1 MSRKWWIL
9 TGYSV
14 LLLLLAGCLFRS
26 PDDLYKQP
34 EKSAGYE
41 QLNQTISAVKVGLEA
56 EYGTSVENAV
66 IVSGDNTA
74 TIQLQD
80 LDQDG
85 KRESALAFLRL
96 PGVEKSIKIYIFR
109 QSIENV
115 YQIVGLIEGDAAAL
129 YSIDYVDL
137 NGSGMKEI
145 VVNWQV
151 STGVYQLGAYTLD
164 ELISSFKPENENLP
178 LVLQMPNQEQ
188 RSKLV
193 ATQILSTSW
202 TGSVDGGSGC
212 RLLDIDQDT
221 CMEVAVVRM
230 DAAGVS
236 SHVEVFG
243 WQDFGMRSL
252 DIAVLSSG
260 SVSLQRLRAN
270 YVGGEL
276 YPPALYV
283 TSALQ
288 DGRRVLDILTYQDG
302 KLKNLTMNEETGISS
317 EVSQSTMDVGLN
329 DINGD
334 MIYELPLPCPLPS
347 DAEGAN
353 GNYWLTNWMQFDENG
368 GSKRVMTTYHNT
380 MDGWYLEIPDSWSNK
395 ILISRNDQV
404 MGQKEVIFSY
414 CPNAKSS
421 PVPFLS
427 IYRFTGTNRAAAS
440 TRYGRFVL
448 YDEGTVIYS
457 AKFYDSK
464 WKCGMDQSNLI
475 DYFHRIQSSW
485 LSN

>member
-1 MSRKWWIL
+1 MKKTWWIMVL
-9 TGYSV
+9 YSG
-14 LLLLLAGCLFRS
+14 LLLLLSGCLFRS
-26 PDDLYKQP
+26 PTDLYKQP

-41 QLNQTISAVKVGLEA
+41 QLNQTISAVKLGLES
-56 EYGTSVENAV
+56 EFGTSVENAV

-80 LDQDG
+80 LDGDG
-85 KRESALAFLRL
+85 QRETALAFLRI
-96 PGVEKSIKIYIFR
+96 PSVEKSIKIYIFR
-109 QSIENV
+109 LMAENY
-115 YQIVGLIEGDAAAL
+115 YQVVGLIEGDASAL

-137 NGSGMKEI
+137 NGTGMKEI

-164 ELISSFKPENENLP
+164 ELIPTFRQENENLP

-188 RSKLV
+188 RSKLL

-202 TGSVDGGSGC
+202 TGSVDGSGGYC
-212 RLLDIDQDT
+212 VLDIDQDT
-221 CMEVAVVRM
+221 RTEVAVVRI

-236 SHVEVFG
+236 SHVEVYG
-243 WQDFGMRSL
+243 WQDSDMNSL
-252 DIAVLSSG
+252 STVGLSSG
-260 SVSLQRLRAN
+260 IVSLHKLRAN

-276 YPPALYV
+276 YPRALYV
-283 TSALQ
+283 TSGLQ
-288 DGRRVLDILTYQDG
+288 DGRRVIDILTYQDG
-302 KLKNLTMNEETGISS
+302 QLKNLTLDEETGMSTEIM
-317 EVSQSTMDVGLN
+317 QSVTDVGLN

-334 MIYELPLPCPLPS
+334 MILELPVFNPLPVYT
-347 DAEGAN
+347 EGST
-353 GNYWLTNWMQFDENG
+353 GNFWLTDWMQFHENG
-368 GSKRVMTTYHNT
+368 ESKRVMTTYHNIV
-380 MDGWYLEIPDSWSNK
+380 DGWYLEIPDSWKDK

-404 MGQKEVIFSY
+404 IGQKEVIFSY
-414 CPNAKSS
+414 WRGDEEM

-427 IYRFTGTNRAAAS
+427 IYRFTGTNRSAAS

-464 WKCGMDQSNLI
+464 WNCGIDQSQLI
-475 DYFHRIQSSW
+475 DYFNRIQSSW
-485 LSN
+485 LSS